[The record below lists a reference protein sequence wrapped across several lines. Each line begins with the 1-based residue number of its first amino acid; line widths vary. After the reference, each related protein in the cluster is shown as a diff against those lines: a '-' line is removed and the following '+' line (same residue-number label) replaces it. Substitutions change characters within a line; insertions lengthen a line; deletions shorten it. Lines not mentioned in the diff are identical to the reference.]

1 MQLLDDG
8 RIGGT
13 NNCGAQHTC
22 FAQVSSDAAKVV
34 PLHSFPRSRYP
45 KYRHGLNVHPR
56 NLHSA
61 QLPQSLASPHL
72 INALI
77 STACNAHC
85 MHRSAMY
92 QRQSHSDAWWLLAL
106 PSKFHYA
113 WYIRPRP
120 LPNSRYLSRPTLS
133 ITLQSRLCKQPS
145 SRYARQH
152 SAHCHHHHRRR
163 LLLFPAGPQ
172 SSSILQHQAS

>member
-1 MQLLDDG
+1 MRCSAYLLRASIERRSEGRAPSQL
-8 RIGGT
+8 
-13 NNCGAQHTC
+13 
-22 FAQVSSDAAKVV
+22 SSEPISEIQARLERTSQKP
-34 PLHSFPRSRYP
+34 PLRTT
-45 KYRHGLNVHPR
+45 
-56 NLHSA
+56 SA
-61 QLPQSLASPHL
+61 ILGISAS
-72 INALI
+72 
-77 STACNAHC
+77 
-85 MHRSAMY
+85 Y
-92 QRQSHSDAWWLLAL
+92 QRSHQHCLQRSLHAQIRYVSATIAFRCMVA
-106 PSKFHYA
+106 SGTAEQFHYA